1 MLFQREKKTQ
11 DLRKNCR
18 DGEGAVLFEAF
29 CQAESLPKPYR
40 MFSEAV
46 LEKGCSIGKHFH
58 EDETE
63 IYYVLEGRATIDDNG
78 ATVTAD
84 TGDMH
89 VCYSGQYHSVKNDCE
104 EPLRLLC
111 VIARES

>member
-1 MLFQREKKTQ
+1 MLFQREKKAQ
-11 DLRKNCR
+11 ELRKNCR
-18 DGEGAVLFEAF
+18 DGEGAVLFEA
-29 CQAESLPKPYR
+29 
-40 MFSEAV
+40 V

-58 EDETE
+58 EGETE

-84 TGDMH
+84 KGDMH
-89 VCYSGQYHSVKNDCE
+89 ICYSGQYHSVRNDCE